1 MNYNKAFFKKSNQTR
16 LLTACIA
23 ALFLFTGT
31 ACASKAP
38 VQPSQE
44 PGTAAAPDASQTPEP
59 VNPSETPQTPG
70 TSPAPDASQ
79 APEPAN
85 PSETLQTPGTS
96 PAPDASQA
104 PGSQPQAGSGGQISS
119 EEARNA
125 ALSDSGIAA
134 SEATFVE
141 EKLEYEDGIT
151 VYKLEFY
158 TSTGEY
164 EYEIN
169 ASTGAIHSKSTE
181 SFPGGSTQHNSANH
195 PHNNTA
201 SGSSSDIGMDNA
213 KSTALSHAGLSADS
227 VTFSKVEQDMDDG
240 RLVYE
245 IEFYCNGQ
253 EYEYELLASDGSILK
268 YEVD

>member
-1 MNYNKAFFKKSNQTR
+1 MNYNKAFFKKSSQTR

-31 ACASKAP
+31 ACASKTP
-38 VQPSQE
+38 IQPSQD
-44 PGTAAAPDASQTPEP
+44 PGTTAAPDASQAPASP
-59 VNPSETPQTPG
+59 NPSETPQTPG

-79 APEPAN
+79 APAPAN
-85 PSETLQTPGTS
+85 PSETSQTPGTS

-119 EEARNA
+119 EEAKNTVLTDA
-125 ALSDSGIAA
+125 GIAA
-134 SEATFVE
+134 SEATFTK
-141 EKLEYEDGIT
+141 EKLDYENGIP
-151 VYKLEFY
+151 VYELEFY

-164 EYEIN
+164 EYEIH
-169 ASTGAIHSKSTE
+169 AVSGAILSKSSE
-181 SFPGGSTQHNSANH
+181 SFSGGHTQHNVNEQ
-195 PHNNTA
+195 PHSSTA
-201 SGSSSDIGMDNA
+201 SGTSSDIGMDSA
-213 KSTALSHAGLSADS
+213 KSIALSHAGLSADS

-253 EYEYELLASDGSILK
+253 EYDYELLASDGSILK